1 MFTFK
6 DYLYQEKVSLL
17 AESKNV
23 HLEHVEDNIL
33 NHGMVGAKN
42 SLNFVAGIANMLRGH
57 AGKKY
62 NITTKWDGS
71 PAIFAGINPENGKFF
86 VGTKAVFGKR
96 DPKIIHS
103 KADIKKHYGDNPGL
117 SKQLEAALT
126 HLPKLGIK
134 GVLQGDMMF
143 SEGEVEEKTID
154 GEKMVTFKPNTI
166 MYAVPAD
173 SDLAKKIKRAKMGII
188 FHTKYEGESMQDMK
202 SSFKIDISG
211 LKKTADVWFDD
222 ATYMDESGTVTFTAK
237 EEKEVERHLNAAN
250 KALSQIKKAELDQLL
265 SNKTL
270 VSMLKMHTNAQIR
283 SGKHFHGDFIKEF
296 HKFVDNRIDKEK
308 TSDQAKANKKTKY
321 KEFIEKH
328 HDLLERVL
336 AFQSHIND
344 AKLFLINKLK
354 ALDSIGTFLP
364 DGDGYKVTSPEGFV
378 AVDHIGDAVKLV
390 DRLEF
395 SRANFAGKS

>member
-6 DYLYQEKVSLL
+6 DYLAQEKFSIL

-33 NHGMVGAKN
+33 NHGMTGAKN
-42 SLNFVAGIANMLRGH
+42 SLNFVAGVAAMLRGH
-57 AGKKY
+57 TGKKF

-71 PAIFAGINPENGKFF
+71 PAIFVGINPENGKFF

-96 DPKIIHS
+96 EPKIIYS
-103 KADIKKHYGDNPGL
+103 KADIKKYYGEVPGL
-117 SKQLEAALT
+117 AKQLEAALKY
-126 HLPKLGIK
+126 LPKLGIK
-134 GVLQGDMMF
+134 GVMQGDMMF

-173 SDLAKKIKRAKMGII
+173 SDLAKTIKRAKMGII
-188 FHTKYEGESMQDMK
+188 FHTKYEGDSMQDMK
-202 SSFKIDISG
+202 SSFKIDVSKF
-211 LKKTADVWFDD
+211 KKTADVWFDD
-222 ATYMDESGTVTFTAK
+222 ASYTDESGTVTFTAK
-237 EEKEVERHLNAAN
+237 EEKQVEDHLNAAK
-250 KALSQIKKAELDQLL
+250 KALSQIKKGELDQLL
-265 SNKTL
+265 SNKTA

-283 SGKHFHGDFIKEF
+283 GGRHFHGDFLKEF
-296 HKFVDNRIDKEK
+296 YKFVEQRIDKDK
-308 TSDQAKANKKTKY
+308 TSDKAKAAKKQKY

-328 HDLLERVL
+328 HDLIERVL

-344 AKLFLINKLK
+344 TKLFIIDKLK
-354 ALDSIGTFLP
+354 TLDSIGTFLP
-364 DGDGYKVTSPEGFV
+364 DGEGYKVTSPEGFV